1 MQKKIKI
8 PPKKEKIVPAV
19 PKTASFPIV
28 GVGASAGGLEA
39 YQELLRNLSAKPG
52 MAFVFIM
59 HLAPEHKSL
68 LPELLVRLTKMPV
81 SEVKSGMPIE
91 VNHVYVKPPN
101 TNLFI
106 ASGKLIL
113 SERKD
118 SDFKHMPIDHFFRSL
133 ADELGNRAIG
143 VILSGTA
150 TDGTLGAEA
159 IKTEGGIV
167 FAQDEKTAKYDGM
180 PQSAIAGGCVDFVL
194 SPKKI
199 ASELERIAKHP
210 LILSAAPVETDK
222 SIITE
227 DKGLES
233 IFDILRS
240 ATGLDFTHYKTPT
253 IGRRIARRIVLLKLE
268 NLKGY
273 IKFLRENKDEAGK
286 LYEDLLINVTSFFR
300 DPKVFDALKKQVL
313 PAIIKNRS
321 KGQGVRIWVPACSSG
336 EEAYSIAICL
346 LEAMGNRASAVP
358 VQIFSTDVRED
369 SINVA
374 RRGIYGKNIKNS
386 VTLERLKRF
395 FTKTGDSYKV
405 SKQLREMCV
414 FSRQNVFSDPP
425 FSNLDLISCRNLFI
439 YLRPVLQKKV
449 FHNFHYALRPGG
461 FLLLGNSEAAGG
473 YSNLFKTLDGK
484 HRIFVKKYLSAG
496 PELES
501 GQQYYPLK
509 KLEIKGKPAIEKG
522 KETDIESIVERI
534 VLDEYAPCGVL
545 IDSDMKVVRF
555 RGHTGCYLESA
566 AGKPSHD
573 IFKLAREGLF
583 LPLRAAI
590 YKARETK
597 HTVKREA
604 DAVLY
609 NGRRMRVKIT
619 VVPVESGPLKEKFF
633 LVFFDEITGAAG
645 LKKLPKAR
653 GKISLKDKSVKSDE
667 YIDNLQKELAETKEY
682 LQTVIEEQDSANEEV
697 KTANEEILSSN
708 EELQSTNEEL
718 ETAKEEL
725 QSSNEELVTTNEELQ
740 KRNTESYLLNN
751 DLVNLLG
758 SINMPVV
765 MMGTDLVI
773 RRVTP
778 QAEKALNIIS
788 SDVGR
793 PISKIKLNVD
803 IPDFEKILLGV
814 IKSLHPK
821 TFEIKDGEGNWYS
834 VYIRPYRTLDN
845 KIDGVVAIFVD
856 ITERKK
862 AQQIIVEA
870 REYAESIIE
879 TMQAPLIVLD
889 TDLKVISANRSFY
902 QTFKVNYK
910 ETQGRFIY
918 DLGNRQWDIPKL
930 RQLLSEVL
938 LENKAID
945 NYEIEHDFETIG
957 PKTMLFNVRRLA
969 AMQMILITI
978 GDITKRK
985 QAEENLRKSE
995 ERFRLASST
1004 VSDLVWEWDLPTGQ
1018 LDWFGDIDRLSGYVP
1033 GEFPRTKEA
1042 WDNLIVQEDRDR
1054 VMGAMDRQVS
1064 TGEKYDEEYRI
1075 RAKDGS
1081 IRYWLARG
1089 VAVRDT
1095 QGKAVRML
1103 GACTDITERKK
1114 VEIELKEA
1122 NEQLLKFNDLK
1133 DEFVSIASHELR
1145 TPLSIISGAV
1155 KLLIDEIPGKIVS
1168 GQKEILD
1175 MAMNNLNRLARIV
1188 DALLNISK
1196 IESGKIELY
1205 RTDAD
1210 ISRLIAE
1217 TVNEYSM
1224 QAEKKH
1230 INLSCQF
1237 PAHPVILYADADRI
1251 KEVIV
1256 NLLSN
1261 SIKFTPENGSINV
1274 FCEDRNDDVFIFVK
1288 DTGCGVAK
1296 NNVPRMFEKFTQ
1308 FDRKVGPGEKGTGL
1322 GLAICKGLVNLHN
1335 GKIWAES
1342 DAGSGMKI
1350 SFTIPR
1356 LSAECIFTESV
1367 DNAVKASLKTG
1378 GGAAVVLVSP
1388 KPVIQMDSP
1397 QMQAVLR
1404 DVSGVLERNLRRN
1417 ALNTVI
1423 QGTNEVLVV
1432 LGNCDIT
1439 GAASVCQRLTQAIE
1453 GHLAD
1458 KDLGSKLDL
1467 LIGYAAYPDDGQT
1480 GQSLIEKARE
1490 AGVACL
1496 SSNKA

>member
-1 MQKKIKI
+1 MRKKIRVT
-8 PPKKEKIVPAV
+8 PKKEKIVPAGSQ
-19 PKTASFPIV
+19 TTSFPIV
-28 GVGASAGGLEA
+28 GIGASAGGLEA

-59 HLAPEHKSL
+59 HLAPGRKSL
-68 LPELLVRLTKMPV
+68 LAELLARLTKMPV
-81 SEVKSGMPIE
+81 REIKSGMPIE
-91 VNHVYVKPPN
+91 VNHVYIKPPD
-101 TNLFI
+101 TNLSI

-113 SERKD
+113 SKRND
-118 SDFKHMPIDHFFRSL
+118 INLKHMPIDYFFRSL

-159 IKTEGGIV
+159 IKAEGGIT
-167 FAQDEKTAKYDGM
+167 FAQDEKSAKYDGM
-180 PQSAIAGGCVDFVL
+180 PQSAIAAGCVDFVL

-210 LILSAAPVETDK
+210 LISSAWSVKTDK

-253 IGRRIARRIVLLKLE
+253 ISRRIARRMVLLKLE
-268 NLKGY
+268 NLRGY

-313 PAIIKNRS
+313 PAILKNRT
-321 KGQGVRIWVPACSSG
+321 KGQGVRIWVPGCSSG
-336 EEAYSIAICL
+336 EEAYSIAICF
-346 LEAMGNRASAVP
+346 LESLGNKASAVP

-369 SINVA
+369 SINEA

-386 VTLERLKRF
+386 ITPQQLKRF

-405 SKQLREMCV
+405 SKQLREMCI
-414 FSRQNVFSDPP
+414 FSKQNVFSDPP

-439 YLRPVLQKKV
+439 YLKPVLQKKL
-449 FHNFHYALRPGG
+449 FHNFHYGLRPGG
-461 FLLLGNSEAAGG
+461 FLLLGNSETAGG

-484 HRIFVKKYLSAG
+484 HRIFAKKYLSVE

-501 GQQYYPLK
+501 GRKYYPSK

-522 KETDIESIVERI
+522 KETIESIAERI
-534 VLDEYAPCGVL
+534 VLDKYTPCGVL
-545 IDSDMKVVRF
+545 IDNSMKVVQF
-555 RGHTGCYLESA
+555 RGHTGRYLESA
-566 AGKPSHD
+566 SGKPSLD
-573 IFKLAREGLF
+573 IFKLAREEL
-583 LPLRAAI
+583 LMPLRAAI

-597 HTVKREA
+597 HTVKRETE
-604 DAVLY
+604 DFQH
-609 NGRRMRVKIT
+609 NGHGMRVNIT
-619 VVPVESGPLKEKFF
+619 VVPVKYGPLKEEFF
-633 LVFFDEITGAAG
+633 LVLFDEIAGAVG

-653 GKISLKDKSVKSDE
+653 GKISLKAKSAKSDE

-751 DLVNLLG
+751 DLVNLLD

-765 MMGTDLVI
+765 MMGKDLVI

-778 QAEKALNIIS
+778 QAEKALNVIS

-803 IPDFEKILLGV
+803 IPDFEKMLLDV
-814 IKSLHPK
+814 IKSHHPT
-821 TFEIKDGEGNWYS
+821 TFEIKDREENWYS
-834 VYIRPYRTLDN
+834 AYIRPYRTLDN

-862 AQQIIVEA
+862 VQQIIVEA
-870 REYAESIIE
+870 REYAENIIE
-879 TMQAPLIVLD
+879 TMQSPLIVLD
-889 TDLKVISANRSFY
+889 TDLKVISANHSFY
-902 QTFKVNYK
+902 QTFKVTHK
-910 ETQGRFIY
+910 DTEGRFIY

-930 RQLLSEVL
+930 RQLLSEVT

-945 NYEIEHDFETIG
+945 NYEIEHNFETIG

-985 QAEENLRKSE
+985 MAEEELRKSE
-995 ERFRLASST
+995 ERFRLAYST
-1004 VSDLVWEWDLPTGQ
+1004 VSDLVWELDLPTGQ
-1018 LDWFGDIDRLSGYVP
+1018 LGWFGDIDRLSGYAP
-1033 GEFPRTKEA
+1033 GEFPRNKKA
-1042 WDNLIVQEDRDR
+1042 WENLIVPEDRDR
-1054 VMGAMDRQVS
+1054 VMGALDRHIS

-1114 VEIELKEA
+1114 IEIELKEA
-1122 NEQLLKFNDLK
+1122 NEELIKFNDLK

-1155 KLLIDEIPGKIVS
+1155 KLLIDEIPGKIVPE
-1168 GQKEILD
+1168 QKEILD

-1210 ISRLIAE
+1210 ICRLIAE
-1217 TVNEYSM
+1217 TVNEYSQ

-1230 INLSCQF
+1230 INLSCQL
-1237 PAHPVILYADADRI
+1237 PPHPVILYADADRI
-1251 KEVIV
+1251 KEVIA

-1261 SIKFTPENGSINV
+1261 SIKFTPEDGSINV
-1274 FCEDRNDDVFIFVK
+1274 CCEDHNDDVFIFVK

-1322 GLAICKGLVNLHN
+1322 GLAICKGLVNLHS

-1356 LSAECIFTESV
+1356 LSAEHIFTESV
-1367 DNAVKASLKTG
+1367 DNAVKSSLKTG
-1378 GGAAVVLVSP
+1378 GGAAVVLIST
-1388 KPVIQMDSP
+1388 KPVIQIDST
-1397 QMQAVLR
+1397 QMQVVLK
-1404 DVSGVLERNLRRN
+1404 DISGVLERNLRRN
-1417 ALNTVI
+1417 ALNTVV

-1458 KDLGSKLDL
+1458 KDLSSKLDL

-1490 AGVACL
+1490 AVVACL
-1496 SSNKA
+1496 PLNKA